1 MQLTWGLCKGIMRS
15 WRVYVLQDVDKFG
28 KNACDYY
35 GDMTWGLRDGQLGP
49 TLELLKA
56 LLGFKSSPDGTLR
69 LHGNVTITSAELE
82 KCSARSPC
90 EVRVVLASDITMTWP
105 AGVARVVLGGLN
117 IGVHR
122 NCSIDGTIQDNRPVT
137 ATVQTNTTVS
147 GPLKVSISY
156 TITV

>member
-1 MQLTWGLCKGIMRS
+1 M
-15 WRVYVLQDVDKFG
+15 DKFG

-56 LLGFKSSPDGTLR
+56 LLGFKSSADGTLR
-69 LHGNVTITSAELE
+69 LHGVTISSGELE

-90 EVRVVLASDITMTWP
+90 EARADLAAGVAMTWP
-105 AGVARVVLGGLN
+105 AGLARVVLGGVN

-122 NCSIDGTIQDNRPVT
+122 NCSIDAR
-137 ATVQTNTTVS
+137 VQETLLAPAVHS
-147 GPLKVSISY
+147 DGEHGAPRAVSIFY
-156 TITV
+156 TVTV

>member
-1 MQLTWGLCKGIMRS
+1 MRS
-15 WRVYVLQDVDKFG
+15 WRVYALQDVDKFG

-35 GDMTWGLRDGQLGP
+35 GDMTWGLRDGQSGP

-56 LLGFKSSPDGTLR
+56 LLGFKSSADGTLR
-69 LHGNVTITSAELE
+69 LHGNVTITSGELE

-90 EVRVVLASDITMTWP
+90 EARADLAAGVAMTWP

-122 NCSIDGTIQDNRPVT
+122 NCSIDGRIQENQPVT
-137 ATVQTNTTVS
+137 ATAQTNSAVDA
-147 GPLKVSISY
+147 PLKVSISY